1 MKNVIRFA
9 AGLLALSSA
18 FANNDIFPA
27 QPAAEEAITWRNGN
41 FLVDGNPTFLAS
53 GEIHYARVPK
63 GLWRDRLWR
72 MKMMGLNTV
81 QTYVFWNAQEGTE
94 GNFQL
99 DGNTDLDGWL
109 KLAKDMGLYA
119 IVRPGPYNCAEW
131 EHGGI
136 PAWLTIKPG
145 MEIRTASP
153 RYLRAVDAY
162 WEKILPI
169 IAKNQI
175 HEGGNVLMVQLE
187 NEYPERWGTEGNE
200 YLQHLY
206 DFARRQGLEVPLF
219 YSGLHHGNDPA
230 GEQVFPRS
238 EMPWYSTEFWTGW
251 IAKYGEMD
259 PEIYARA
266 IRGTWKI
273 IAFGGA
279 GYDYYVVHGGSN
291 FGYTRGDEEGAA
303 YDYSAPIGQAGQL
316 RKAYFPM
323 RRASSFATTFA
334 DMLGQTQSV
343 EESRAGLPEGARMI
357 TRKSPAGTATFLD
370 NDKGKAPIEVNAK
383 ALNLPTPGVLK
394 LDPGEIRAVAVQEIP
409 WTTNATIESL
419 TAGVLGRVGVEDTTY
434 LVCYGKPGET
444 GSIKLR
450 YVKGE
455 PVEKIFEYPEGDEVK
470 EVILDSG
477 DEKTMVLLAMNT
489 SLADRTWLLPE
500 AVYVGPSFV
509 QEDGTMEFPPAGGTA
524 KVYSGDGEEEKK
536 VAAFT
541 VPELPK
547 FSSWTW
553 RSAAPDT
560 SEAAKWTTSDEP
572 RAMED
577 YDSFPN
583 GYGWYRVQFESPAD
597 ATLTL
602 KFGGMA
608 GDFRAFLNG
617 KPADLAALPAK
628 KGTNHLLILSMATPR
643 PKMFNFIG
651 KTGTMG
657 ARGIWGP
664 MTVTGGEA
672 KFGPWRFRGGP
683 AGMDET
689 PLIGRVTNWAKFSK
703 TGWKPGEAPKGL
715 PVFWRGEFDY
725 AAPKGG
731 RETLGLLTSGLKRGQ
746 VWING
751 QNLGPAPDAH
761 PLYIPEVW
769 LRPKNTIV
777 IFDADGATPSEVK
790 FERYEA
796 FATGK

>member
-1 MKNVIRFA
+1 
-9 AGLLALSSA
+9 
-18 FANNDIFPA
+18 
-27 QPAAEEAITWRNGN
+27 
-41 FLVDGNPTFLAS
+41 
-53 GEIHYARVPK
+53 
-63 GLWRDRLWR
+63 
-72 MKMMGLNTV
+72 
-81 QTYVFWNAQEGTE
+81 
-94 GNFQL
+94 
-99 DGNTDLDGWL
+99 
-109 KLAKDMGLYA
+109 
-119 IVRPGPYNCAEW
+119 
-131 EHGGI
+131 
-136 PAWLTIKPG
+136 

-175 HEGGNVLMVQLE
+175 HKGGNVLMVQLE

-206 DFARRQGLEVPLF
+206 DFARKQGLEVPLF

-343 EESRAGLPEGARMI
+343 EESRTGLPEGARMI
-357 TRKSPAGTATFLD
+357 TTKVPCGHRHFPRQRQRQGSDRGQRQDSQPPDAGSAQARPRRD
-370 NDKGKAPIEVNAK
+370 SSGR
-383 ALNLPTPGVLK
+383 G
-394 LDPGEIRAVAVQEIP
+394 
-409 WTTNATIESL
+409 
-419 TAGVLGRVGVEDTTY
+419 AGNSVDRQRHDRVTHRRCAWSRGGGGY
-434 LVCYGKPGET
+434 HAISFAYGKPGEA

-455 PVEKIFEYPEGDEVK
+455 PAEKTFEYPEGDEVR

-547 FSSWTW
+547 VLPHGHGAVPLPTHPRPRSGRLPMSRVPWKITTASRTATAGIACSS
-553 RSAAPDT
+553 
-560 SEAAKWTTSDEP
+560 
-572 RAMED
+572 
-577 YDSFPN
+577 
-583 GYGWYRVQFESPAD
+583 RVPAD

-628 KGTNHLLILSMATPR
+628 KGTNNLLILSMATPR

-651 KTGTMG
+651 KDRHDGRTRNLGTDDRDR
-657 ARGIWGP
+657 RGSEVRSRG
-664 MTVTGGEA
+664 VFEA
-672 KFGPWRFRGGP
+672 DP

-689 PLIGRVTNWAKFSK
+689 PLIGRVTNWQKFAK

-715 PVFWRGEFDY
+715 PVFWRGEFVY
-725 AAPKGG
+725 ETPKGG
-731 RETLGLLTSGLKRGQ
+731 RETLGLLTTGLKRGQ